1 MSDIEDEKTGGEQRN
16 SQQSKE
22 MGNLK
27 ISERE
32 RLVYYKELAHT
43 VMEAGKSRI
52 YSIQAGGLGEQT
64 G

>member
-1 MSDIEDEKTGGEQRN
+1 
-16 SQQSKE
+16 

-27 ISERE
+27 INERE
-32 RLVYYKELAHT
+32 RLVYYKELAYT

-52 YSIQAGGLGEQT
+52 YSFQAGGLGEQT